1 MRDGGV
7 LPDPGKVFILEF
19 SSAMVF
25 DSSLKFGVRYV
36 NCGDVG
42 DKSKKNRRQGSGFD
56 LICFDQIISGLTSLR
71 YRRLRLRQLRAQQP
85 QLQRLQLQPP
95 RARHR

>member
-1 MRDGGV
+1 MNA
-7 LPDPGKVFILEF
+7 F
-19 SSAMVF
+19 
-25 DSSLKFGVRYV
+25 V

-56 LICFDQIISGLTSLR
+56 LICFEKMIFSVTSLR
-71 YRRLRLRQLRAQQP
+71 YRRRRLYRLQLQLRLPQP
-85 QLQRLQLQPP
+85 QLQPP